1 MGIKSWTDYFLDLA
15 KDGNLAYIY
24 KPKIPTN
31 VNINYKKVD
40 WREIIY
46 QMALDYFKHGQ
57 EEDFLYKVQANN
69 LKMDGLSSYYP
80 EGETGYEAFYTDI

>member
-1 MGIKSWTDYFLDLA
+1 MGGRTAPRRLLLA
-15 KDGNLAYIY
+15 KNGNLAYIY
-24 KPKIPTN
+24 KPKIPAY

-57 EEDFLYKVQANN
+57 EEDFLYKV
-69 LKMDGLSSYYP
+69 
-80 EGETGYEAFYTDI
+80 